1 MSVGEAELLYLVYF
15 RAFNINYAIYI
26 QVVVQSAALLFI
38 ESIKLKVCCYSLLL
52 KFHIKYELMFLMV
65 IKFKVIIY
73 FSWLVLFGFL
83 CYACVN
89 YIAFYRVVRKLRLDL
104 YFWNI

>member
-52 KFHIKYELMFLMV
+52 KLHQI
-65 IKFKVIIY
+65 
-73 FSWLVLFGFL
+73 
-83 CYACVN
+83 
-89 YIAFYRVVRKLRLDL
+89 
-104 YFWNI
+104 